1 MNAAILASRGSI
13 RKHCH
18 LCSIRFILN
27 FTNMAGKN
35 MLVLQY
41 LSLGYH
47 ELKDKIVLKCV
58 S

>member
-1 MNAAILASRGSI
+1 MLLFLS
-13 RKHCH
+13 HVD
-18 LCSIRFILN
+18 RFVKIVIYSQSVL
-27 FTNMAGKN
+27 FLISDMAEKN

-47 ELKDKIVLKCV
+47 ELKDKIFLKCI